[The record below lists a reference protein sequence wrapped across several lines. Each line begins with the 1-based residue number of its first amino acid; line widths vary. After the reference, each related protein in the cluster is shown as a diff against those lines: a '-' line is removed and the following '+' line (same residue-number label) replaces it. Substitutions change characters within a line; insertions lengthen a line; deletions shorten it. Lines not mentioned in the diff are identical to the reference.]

1 MSAWFLVMHLAAR
14 RPTKP
19 VASASSGR
27 TVRARTR
34 IRDRR
39 TAGQGRPATSTNE
52 PGRRDEV
59 AGSARR
65 RTAALTAQLQSWS
78 SGDEDAF
85 LWGRCRACDQGKR
98 VEIPSDESYSAPR
111 SVTLPHR
118 EARGPFLRARALSCD
133 QQVRDAR
140 AALRSRDLRRAL
152 RPGAPQWECRQQ
164 HGPRR
169 GRSRLVCAEVEVVPP
184 RPGPALWWPP
194 TSTPASQCPQ
204 PRHVPRLEQGP
215 ASETAQCRRRRRSGP
230 AGAEVEDNVDRDTP
244 FGSLRRTRL
253 RDWVQRCLTV
263 HRASLEPSAI
273 GRHRPH
279 GRQARAIGGPVSSS
293 TASLCST
300 WNAQRASTP

>member
-169 GRSRLVCAEVEVVPP
+169 GRPRLVCAEVEVARP
-184 RPGPALWWPP
+184 RPGPALSCPRTSNPP
-194 TSTPASQCPQ
+194 HRGARSLVMSPGWSRAPA
-204 PRHVPRLEQGP
+204 
-215 ASETAQCRRRRRSGP
+215 
-230 AGAEVEDNVDRDTP
+230 
-244 FGSLRRTRL
+244 LRRLSAGDDGGVDPPARRWKTTSIETRPL
-253 RDWVQRCLTV
+253 VPCGGRV
-263 HRASLEPSAI
+263 SEI
-273 GRHRPH
+273 G
-279 GRQARAIGGPVSSS
+279 
-293 TASLCST
+293 CSV
-300 WNAQRASTP
+300 A